1 LGGSDLGLNQGID
14 FVAEIV
20 VVVGAA
26 SRRHLN
32 SSVES
37 VGRAFAV
44 SAIRINLIDFF
55 LRSGVD
61 DGLLY
66 VSWVPRH
73 DCLIELPPLRAE
85 RLACE
90 VVVGRQ

>member
-20 VVVGAA
+20 VVVGAT

-44 SAIRINLIDFF
+44 SVSSLRIDLIDFF

-66 VSWVPRH
+66 AS
-73 DCLIELPPLRAE
+73 
-85 RLACE
+85 
-90 VVVGRQ
+90 